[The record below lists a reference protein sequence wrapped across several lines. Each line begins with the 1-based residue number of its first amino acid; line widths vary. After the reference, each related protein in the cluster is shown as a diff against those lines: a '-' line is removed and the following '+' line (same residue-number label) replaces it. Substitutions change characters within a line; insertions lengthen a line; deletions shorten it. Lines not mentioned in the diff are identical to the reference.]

1 MLQFSLR
8 QLAVSPQ
15 IKLAPEDRTNMILRN
30 ISAYILTDCFVVERL
45 GCNDQLEEEA
55 KEDAKEETKEEKDN
69 DAEVKADEPA
79 EKEEASPKITQDSA
93 VCCKCSWSLLWIL
106 LVLFGLR
113 FHLGLRPKNHIHRVS
128 DGHIGHIKHWTRPR
142 ILPFCKALCFV
153 GPPYLQKRYHPFI
166 ASAAMF
172 AARRDVISI
181 DSYPHVIWNFS
192 LIC

>member
-30 ISAYILTDCFVVERL
+30 ISAYILTDCFVVESL
-45 GCNDQLEEEA
+45 GCNDQREEEA

-93 VCCKCSWSLLWIL
+93 VCCKCS
-106 LVLFGLR
+106 
-113 FHLGLRPKNHIHRVS
+113 
-128 DGHIGHIKHWTRPR
+128 
-142 ILPFCKALCFV
+142 
-153 GPPYLQKRYHPFI
+153 
-166 ASAAMF
+166 
-172 AARRDVISI
+172 
-181 DSYPHVIWNFS
+181 
-192 LIC
+192 